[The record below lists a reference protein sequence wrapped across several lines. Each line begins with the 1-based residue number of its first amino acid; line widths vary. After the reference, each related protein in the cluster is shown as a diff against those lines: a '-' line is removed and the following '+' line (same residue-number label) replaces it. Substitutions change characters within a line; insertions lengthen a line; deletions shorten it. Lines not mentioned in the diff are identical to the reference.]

1 MRVIFLDVDGCIN
14 HYKTKEYLRIEPF
27 DYRGIDDTLVKRLAK
42 IVKYTRAKIVL
53 ISDWGVFGGNSM
65 HMLYLKDK
73 LSKNGLNIYDIID
86 WNQYR
91 TNMRAEAI
99 IEWLKEHP
107 KVKHYAI
114 IDDTIFWGYDNPI
127 INKHWFYCT
136 SGDGWDNIPPELCG
150 ITRRM
155 TKVIIK
161 HLWGLYPMK
170 RCYQEPGIAIWF
182 HEKD

>member
-27 DYRGIDDTLVKRLAK
+27 DYRGIDDILVKRLAK

-53 ISDWGVFGGNSM
+53 ISDWGVFGENSI

-73 LSKNGLNIYDIID
+73 FSKNGINIYDIID

-91 TNMRAEAI
+91 TSMRADAI
-99 IEWLKEHP
+99 IDWLKDHS
-107 KVKHYAI
+107 KVKHYAV
-114 IDDTIFWGYDNPI
+114 IDDTIFWGYENPI

-136 SGDGWDNIPPELCG
+136 SGDDYDDIPPQLCG
-150 ITRRM
+150 ITRSM

-170 RCYQEPGIAIWF
+170 GPYVEPGIAIWF
-182 HEKD
+182 RVRV

>member
-1 MRVIFLDVDGCIN
+1 MRIIFLDVDGCIN

-73 LSKNGLNIYDIID
+73 LSKNGINIYNIID
-86 WNQYR
+86 WSQYHAS
-91 TNMRAEAI
+91 MRAEAI
-99 IEWLKEHP
+99 IDWLKDHP

-114 IDDTIFWGYDNPI
+114 IDDTIFWGYENPI
-127 INKHWFYCT
+127 IDKHWFYCT
-136 SGDGWDNIPPELCG
+136 SGDGWDDIPPKLCG
-150 ITRRM
+150 ITQRM

-170 RCYQEPGIAIWF
+170 SCYREPGIAIWF